1 VQFCGTVLA
10 FSHAPRTI
18 KLKNMKRSIYQ
29 FALATALILTVG
41 ISSSFATPVNDLDN
55 INASFH
61 KDFRKAELLATNVTA
76 DYTKLTFK
84 MNGMVLFA
92 FYSGDGKLL
101 AVTHNIVSTQLPIQL
116 MMDLRRNYSDYW
128 VSDLFE
134 CDADGNTSYFLTIEN
149 ADSKVT
155 LRSNGGDWETYTKS
169 TKI

>member
-1 VQFCGTVLA
+1 
-10 FSHAPRTI
+10 
-18 KLKNMKRSIYQ
+18 MKRSFYQ
-29 FALATALILTVG
+29 FALTAALILTVG
-41 ISSSFATPVNDLDN
+41 ISSSFATPTGDLDN

-61 KDFRKAELLATNVTA
+61 KDFRKAEILATNVTA

-101 AVTHNIVSTQLPIQL
+101 AVTHNIVSTQLPLQL
-116 MMDLRRNYSDYW
+116 LMNLRRNYADFW
-128 VSDLFE
+128 ISDLFE
-134 CDADGNTSYFLTIEN
+134 CDADGTTSYFLTLEN

-155 LRSNGGDWETYTKS
+155 LKSNGGDWETYIKS